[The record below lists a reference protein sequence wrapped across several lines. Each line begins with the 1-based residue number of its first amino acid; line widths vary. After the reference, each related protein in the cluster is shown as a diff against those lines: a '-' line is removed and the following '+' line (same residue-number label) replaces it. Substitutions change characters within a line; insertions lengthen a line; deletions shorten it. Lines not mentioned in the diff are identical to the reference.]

1 MKRRI
6 GFITLVAIAV
16 LGSHVARA
24 QFAPSGAGP
33 GGGGPANLTQQ
44 PGIVP
49 GLGGGLG
56 LAPGQT
62 VRIALFCSDLF
73 ANTPDY
79 RSRFTASG
87 DGGQVRLASGRTIA
101 LRDALE
107 DDLLLI
113 RGRGPSDPPRQD
125 GRVYIDAYV
134 TNTSAEP
141 MHVELPGGL
150 LLVPVGQRAPK
161 LPAGVGTVLA
171 ASAATR
177 GLPCDSAAYAVWA
190 STGSTRA
197 DVEQTL
203 MRRVTD
209 AEARQVQQLLDTA
222 AMPQRFD
229 REAESYDAL
238 YRQASADLGGAT
250 PLRGTASLSTG
261 GRVQVEGLRAADG
274 RALVTLRSP
283 RSGATWRYTGRVEG
297 QRPGRI
303 GLALHHLKTG
313 LPLEANGGH
322 LWVTLTVS
330 DRQASRE

>member
-1 MKRRI
+1 VKRHF
-6 GFITLVAIAV
+6 GFSIFAVVVA
-16 LGSHVARA
+16 LGSRVALA
-24 QFAPSGAGP
+24 QFAAPGLGP

-62 VRIALFCSDLF
+62 VRIALFCTDLF

-79 RSRFTASG
+79 RTRFTASG
-87 DGGQVRLASGRTIA
+87 DGGQVQLASGRTIA

-107 DDLLLI
+107 DDLLVI

-134 TNTSAEP
+134 TNASAEP
-141 MHVELPGGL
+141 AHVELPGGL
-150 LLVPVGQRAPK
+150 LLVPAGQRAPQV
-161 LPAGVGTVLA
+161 PARVGGMLA
-171 ASAATR
+171 AAAAAQS
-177 GLPCDSAAYAVWA
+177 LPGDAAAYAVWA
-190 STGSTRA
+190 ATGSTRA

-209 AEARQVQQLLDTA
+209 AEARQVQQLLDAA
-222 AMPQRFD
+222 AMPRRFD
-229 REAESYDAL
+229 REAESYNAL
-238 YRQASADLGGAT
+238 YQQASADLGHAT
-250 PLRGTASLSTG
+250 PLQGTASLSTG

-283 RSGATWRYTGRVEG
+283 RTGATWRYTARVEG
-297 QRPGRI
+297 QRAGRI
-303 GLALHHLKTG
+303 SLALRHLKTG

-322 LWVTLTVS
+322 LWVTLRA
-330 DRQASRE
+330 DERQARRE

>member
-1 MKRRI
+1 VKKSI
-6 GFITLVAIAV
+6 GFFALAAIAV

-24 QFAPSGAGP
+24 QFAPSGLGP
-33 GGGGPANLTQQ
+33 GGGGPSNLTQQ

-49 GLGGGLG
+49 GLGGGRG

-62 VRIALFCSDLF
+62 VRIALFCTDLF

-79 RSRFTASG
+79 RTRFTASG
-87 DGGQVRLASGRTIA
+87 DGGQIRLASGRTLA

-150 LLVPVGQRAPK
+150 LLVPAGQPAPQI
-161 LPAGVGTVLA
+161 PTGVGGMLA
-171 ASAATR
+171 TAAAAQS
-177 GLPCDSAAYAVWA
+177 LPGDAAAYAVWA
-190 STGSTRA
+190 ATGSTRA

-222 AMPQRFD
+222 AMPRRFD
-229 REAESYDAL
+229 RDPESYDAL
-238 YRQASADLGGAT
+238 YRQASADLGRAT
-250 PLRGTASLSTG
+250 PLQGTASLSTG
-261 GRVQVEGLRAADG
+261 GHVQVEGLRAADG
-274 RALVTLRSP
+274 RALVTLRSS
-283 RSGATWRYTGRVEG
+283 RTGATWRYTARVEG
-297 QRPGRI
+297 QRTGKI
-303 GLALHHLKTG
+303 GLGLRHLKTG

-322 LWVTLTVS
+322 LWVTLAAS